1 MKEKD
6 LLKKLNLQLFADDGA
21 DSGDDGTDTPP
32 ATEPK
37 PNGTDKGPQDNDDK
51 KYSDKDLDKIIS
63 AKFAKWQKQ
72 QEKAVKEAEKLA
84 NMNAQEK
91 AEHERDELQK
101 ELDALKKKDAIA
113 EMSKIAR
120 KMLSDEQITVGD
132 NVLSILVS
140 DDAET
145 TKKAINDFSKAF
157 KEAVEDEVKK
167 RLKGESPKKGSSGGA
182 ASMTKEQ
189 IMAIA
194 DPELRQKKMLENRH
208 LFNF

>member
-6 LLKKLNLQLFADDGA
+6 LFKKLNLQLFADDGA
-21 DSGDDGTDTPP
+21 EGGEGGTETPP
-32 ATEPK
+32 TEPK
-37 PNGTDKGPQDNDDK
+37 PNGTDKEPQDNDDK

-72 QEKAVKEAEKLA
+72 QEKAVKEAERLA

-101 ELDALKKKDAIA
+101 ELNELKKKDAIA

-140 DDAET
+140 DNAED

-167 RLKGESPKKGSSGGA
+167 RLKGEPPKRGSSGGA
-182 ASMTKEQ
+182 APMTKEQ